1 MTELDM
7 LAQSD
12 SSETQRRRHTPIAAA
27 RSTAPPTHLPAG
39 DADLHFGDRSA
50 GNRRGERLSRL
61 RHSAA
66 ALSNRHAMSLFGR
79 RQLLCH
85 HGRRRDDLARTVNK
99 SATTPSFNGKTPLRK
114 QRSASSRRLVAD
126 ADRCI
131 LIAFAR
137 VRLVQRLLFD
147 MLQKRETTI
156 NVRTAIEMLTGS
168 WNDIQRSTVTGSF
181 RKSGFDLQEED
192 EEEDVADEDLQCA
205 VEPES
210 WPLIQRR
217 FGESG
222 TFLNFVEADNNLA
235 VAEDLSDES
244 IIRMVQEGEQEEDT
258 DTDVSDS
265 EDSTP
270 PMTSG
275 EVMTVLGKVRKH
287 IQLWPSGHEALDLNE
302 VDPTLKEILTF
313 TCFEAGQQKS

>member
-1 MTELDM
+1 
-7 LAQSD
+7 
-12 SSETQRRRHTPIAAA
+12 
-27 RSTAPPTHLPAG
+27 
-39 DADLHFGDRSA
+39 
-50 GNRRGERLSRL
+50 
-61 RHSAA
+61 
-66 ALSNRHAMSLFGR
+66 
-79 RQLLCH
+79 
-85 HGRRRDDLARTVNK
+85 
-99 SATTPSFNGKTPLRK
+99 
-114 QRSASSRRLVAD
+114 
-126 ADRCI
+126 
-131 LIAFAR
+131 
-137 VRLVQRLLFD
+137 

-181 RKSGFDLQEED
+181 RKGGFGLQEED

-258 DTDVSDS
+258 DMDVSDS

-275 EVMTVLGKVRKH
+275 EVMTVLGKVRKQ
-287 IQLWPSGHEALDLNE
+287 IQLWPSGHDALDLA
-302 VDPTLKEILTF
+302 DAA
-313 TCFEAGQQKS
+313 TCARGMDSKIAAARPAQRVSFEMTSQESGQTVQCNPVER